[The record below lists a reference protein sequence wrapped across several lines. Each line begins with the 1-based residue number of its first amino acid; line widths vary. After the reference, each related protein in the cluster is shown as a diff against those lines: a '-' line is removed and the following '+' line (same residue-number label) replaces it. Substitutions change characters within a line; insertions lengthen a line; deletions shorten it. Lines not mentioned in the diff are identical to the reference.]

1 MYVRQGAVKRGVVDK
16 DLIQGWAE
24 GTLDG
29 GDASCLLACI
39 LEQENKGS
47 CSLFLEMGK
56 LGNEKR
62 GEHRDCQRWDNH
74 PL

>member
-1 MYVRQGAVKRGVVDK
+1 MYVRQGTVKRGVVDK
-16 DLIQGWAE
+16 DLIEGWAE

-47 CSLFLEMGK
+47 CSLFLEMGTIGK
-56 LGNEKR
+56 
-62 GEHRDCQRWDNH
+62 
-74 PL
+74 